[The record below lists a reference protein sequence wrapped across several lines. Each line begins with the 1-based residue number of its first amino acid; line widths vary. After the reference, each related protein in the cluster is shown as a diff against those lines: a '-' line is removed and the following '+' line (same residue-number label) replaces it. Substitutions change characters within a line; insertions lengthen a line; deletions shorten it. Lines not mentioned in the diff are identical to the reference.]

1 MLCKIRHGLVDIPLG
16 QFMNLQRDGVHF
28 QTIYARAN
36 YYEFS
41 FFPRTICDWNKLPT
55 DALSAQNLDMF
66 KENIVHL
73 THVMPY
79 NY

>member
-1 MLCKIRHGLVDIPLG
+1 MVP

-41 FFPRTICDWNKLPT
+41 FFPQTICDWNKLPT
-55 DALSAQNLDMF
+55 DALSAQNLDIF
-66 KENIVHL
+66 KANIVHI